1 MSVKHIEVNG
11 LPAVRVENPLA
22 AAVITLHGAHVMSY
36 TPAGMDELLFV
47 SKSSEFRSGC
57 PIRGGVPVCFP
68 WFGAAPAGRSGSHGT
83 VRNVAWELLSADDET
98 VVMTTQTDE
107 FHLRYTVKAAA
118 KLEMTLEIT
127 NISGSQAHY
136 SGALHTYFQVGEV
149 TQITF
154 DGVADTGYYDSLIKM
169 DMVQNDALKIDRE
182 IDRVYKSTGEI
193 IITDPVMKRR
203 IEIAKSGSRSTVI
216 WNPWIDKAKRM
227 PDFGDDEYPQMVCVE
242 AANGPAVGDARTLAP
257 GEKAVL
263 SQSIR
268 AVKL

>member
-1 MSVKHIEVNG
+1 
-11 LPAVRVENPLA
+11 
-22 AAVITLHGAHVMSY
+22 
-36 TPAGMDELLFV
+36 
-47 SKSSEFRSGC
+47 
-57 PIRGGVPVCFP
+57 
-68 WFGAAPAGRSGSHGT
+68 
-83 VRNVAWELLSADDET
+83 
-98 VVMTTQTDE
+98 
-107 FHLRYTVKAAA
+107 
-118 KLEMTLEIT
+118 
-127 NISGSQAHY
+127 
-136 SGALHTYFQVGEV
+136 
-149 TQITF
+149 
-154 DGVADTGYYDSLIKM
+154 VADTGYYDSLIKM

-242 AANGPAVGDARTLAP
+242 AANVPVVGDARTLAP

-268 AVKL
+268 AVKLGEKRKCSLFFSPQQFMVNTEEKKLCRKLKISLPPVFPGRSGKGWFWWSFPPENVHIAAKWTMSSI